1 METIPQMEKIKHK
14 GLTLPQIL
22 MRVLFIIIGVTLE
35 AVALEV
41 FLVPNHII
49 DGGIVGISIM
59 LSHLTGL
66 QLGIYLFLL
75 NLPFFFVGYK
85 QMGKTFTITSIIA
98 TTLLAILTT
107 LFIPVPR
114 FTDDLLLAAVYGGVI
129 LGIGVGLVIRYGGS
143 SDGTEI
149 LAVLFN
155 KKIPF
160 SVGET
165 VLFFNIFILG
175 SAGFVFGWN
184 YAMYSLIAYFIAFK
198 MIDITTEGLD
208 SSKSV
213 WIISDYSEALGDA
226 LNDRLGRGVTYLSGE
241 GAYSGDK
248 KRVIFTVITRV
259 EEAKLKNIVS
269 VIDPDAFLAI
279 GDIHD
284 VKGGR
289 FKKRNIH

>member
-1 METIPQMEKIKHK
+1 MEKIKHK